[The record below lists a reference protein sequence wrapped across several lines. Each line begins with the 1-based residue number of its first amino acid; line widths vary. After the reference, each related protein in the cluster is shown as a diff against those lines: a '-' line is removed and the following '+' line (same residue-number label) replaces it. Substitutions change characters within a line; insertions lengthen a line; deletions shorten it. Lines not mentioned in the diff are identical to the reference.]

1 MLLHIST
8 QDGRP
13 IYQQIVQQVKYLI
26 AAEQVQPHEE
36 LPAVRVLAEQ
46 LLINPNTVARAYREL
61 KTMGLVYKRPGA
73 GTYVSDTGSPL
84 SLRERRRI
92 LCGHLDALL
101 AEARQMRFELED
113 VMALL
118 KERAALLSAEPKE
131 GSKS

>member
-1 MLLHIST
+1 MLIHIST

-36 LPAVRVLAEQ
+36 LPPVRVLAEQ

-61 KTMGLVYKRPGA
+61 ETMGLVYKRPGS

-92 LCGHLDALL
+92 LYGHLDALL

-113 VMALL
+113 VVALL